1 MASSLD
7 PSNFPESRM
16 RVQDGHGSRSL
27 GPSDSSDSGSD
38 LAGPGLTEEDDV
50 LSFDGPPEEDAEAE
64 REEADAVDLDDSSD
78 RYGTGVRSTAGRS
91 PRVRDNADR
100 DADRVMNPEEP
111 GLGDGLDQAE
121 EEAEL
126 GLADEEIE
134 EEDDDDRQQR

>member
-7 PSNFPESRM
+7 PNNFPESRM
-16 RVQDGHGSRSL
+16 RVHDGHGSRSL

-50 LSFDGPPEEDAEAE
+50 LSLDSPPDEDAEVE

-78 RYGTGVRSTAGRS
+78 RYGAGVRSTAGRS
-91 PRVRDNADR
+91 ARVRVRDAADR
-100 DADRVMNPEEP
+100 DPEEP

-134 EEDDDDRQQR
+134 EEDDEDRQ

>member
-7 PSNFPESRM
+7 PNNFPESRM
-16 RVQDGHGSRSL
+16 RVHDGHGSRSL

-50 LSFDGPPEEDAEAE
+50 LSLDSPPDEDAEME

-78 RYGTGVRSTAGRS
+78 RYGAGVRSTAGRS
-91 PRVRDNADR
+91 ARVRVRDAADR

-111 GLGDGLDQAE
+111 GLGDDQAE

-134 EEDDDDRQQR
+134 EEDDDRQ

>member
-7 PSNFPESRM
+7 PNNFPESRK
-16 RVQDGHGSRSL
+16 RVQDGHDSRSL

-50 LSFDGPPEEDAEAE
+50 LSLDSPPDEDAETE

-91 PRVRDNADR
+91 PRVRDDADR
-100 DADRVMNPEEP
+100 DADRVINPEES
-111 GLGDGLDQAE
+111 GLGDEAG

-134 EEDDDDRQQR
+134 EEDDDDRQ